1 MHMQAFSRSSWNQAA
16 EKEVTISQQM
26 QTVLSNHRL
35 LLQQSITQNASLRE
49 RLQQISALAAGVPQ
63 APPPVDMPQTPLMAR
78 TPLDHGSYS
87 SSRVKRYDS
96 FMSVRST
103 FSESFYDAQEQVL
116 SPVCVAVIQ
125 LRVFIVCVN
134 SCVVVLT
141 TR

>member
-1 MHMQAFSRSSWNQAA
+1 
-16 EKEVTISQQM
+16 M

-103 FSESFYDAQEQVL
+103 FSESFYDAQEQVFSSVL
-116 SPVCVAVIQ
+116 CNVCSCNPAYG
-125 LRVFIVCVN
+125 VCVN
-134 SCVVVLT
+134 SCIDNIIVLT
-141 TR
+141 YSVK